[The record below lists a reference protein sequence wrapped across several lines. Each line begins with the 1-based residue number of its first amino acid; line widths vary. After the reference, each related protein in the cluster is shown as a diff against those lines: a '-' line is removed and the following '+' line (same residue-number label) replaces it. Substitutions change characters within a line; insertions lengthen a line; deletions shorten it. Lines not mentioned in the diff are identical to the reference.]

1 MPEGMHMNDQDLD
14 HILSRENAG
23 HDIVPSS
30 GFVLS
35 VMDAVHHEAA
45 MPPPLPFPWKR
56 ALPGL
61 IASLA
66 LAMVMIVSF
75 VHFGVHTASQLVPD
89 SSASHFSAQMFG
101 VLTHVFDASI
111 QMGLGWVLLAL
122 LLSLVTVQLSMRLAG
137 GKS

>member
-1 MPEGMHMNDQDLD
+1 MHMNDQDLD

-30 GFVLS
+30 GFVSS

-45 MPPPLPFPWKR
+45 TPPPLPFPWKR

-66 LAMVMIVSF
+66 LAMVMIVS
-75 VHFGVHTASQLVPD
+75 VVRFGVHTASQLVPAP
-89 SSASHFSAQMFG
+89 STSRFSAQLFG
-101 VLTHVFDASI
+101 TLTHVFDASV
-111 QMGLGWVLLAL
+111 QMGAGWVLLAL
-122 LLSLVTVQLSMRLAG
+122 LLSLVTVRLSMRLAG
-137 GKS
+137 VKF